1 MAKAK
6 QETPEAY
13 IEALDEPR
21 RSQIE
26 ELDALIRAN
35 APKLER
41 FVLSGMLAYGRYHY
55 RGRSG
60 REGDWFRIGLA
71 NNKASISLHVMA
83 AEGDGYLAESY
94 ADRLPKADIGRSCV
108 RFQKLED
115 VDVRVLK
122 ELIRK
127 GATGTPQGAVD
138 A

>member
-6 QETPEAY
+6 EATPEAY
-13 IEALDEPR
+13 IAALDEPR
-21 RSQIE
+21 RTEIQ

-41 FVLSGMLAYGRYHY
+41 WVVSGILGYGRYHY

-71 NNKASISLHVMA
+71 SNKASISLHVMA

-94 ADRLPKADIGRSCV
+94 AVRLPKADIGRSCV
-108 RFQKLED
+108 RFKKLED

-127 GATGTPQGAVD
+127 GAKGTPEGAIEG
-138 A
+138 